1 MDLKEVVILS
11 LKIHEYLLYCRENEL
26 AKNTI
31 KNYQNTLKQLDE
43 WCSMKHVDQLNKES
57 LIEYKLYL
65 KEECDYKL
73 STINQ
78 KIVAINIY
86 LNWAESTDLKVKQFK
101 QQMVSHRESI
111 NQKEYKRLLKHTN
124 EELNL
129 FILTIANTGL
139 RISELC
145 ALSKDDLDKKVISI
159 ENKGKTRSI
168 AIPVF
173 VKKLLKKFMT
183 YKGKDEIIFG
193 KTQSWYRQE
202 LKAAASK
209 AKVDKTK
216 VYPHSLRHYFAKQFI
231 ENGGDSTELQQMLG
245 HSSIKTTTIYTHLD
259 PNELSVKF
267 RQIHNV

>member
-173 VKKLLKKFMT
+173 VKKQLKKFMA
-183 YKGKDEIIFG
+183 YKGKDEPIFS